1 MVKRTRQKEAILRVL
16 RSTTSHPT
24 AEWIFSEV
32 RKEVPHISL
41 GTVYRNL
48 RQLRERGEILEL
60 DFNGA
65 PGRFDANAEEHYH
78 FRCARCERVFDVD
91 EPVSKGLGK
100 RAARETG
107 FRISG
112 YRLDFRGLCKEC
124 QKGEKILD

>member
-32 RKEVPHISL
+32 RQEIPHISL

-60 DFNGA
+60 EFNGA
-65 PGRFDANAEEHYH
+65 RGRFDANIANHYH
-78 FRCARCERVFDVD
+78 FRCLRCGRVFDVD

-100 RAARETG
+100 KIAQKTG
-107 FRISG
+107 FKISD
-112 YRLDFRGLCKEC
+112 YRLEFRGLCKEC
-124 QKGEKILD
+124 QKGEKNF